1 MPEAPSFPP
10 AHLQPSRRQPAHWF
24 PVSRHARKAPA
35 RAPRQADHALRP
47 HPLPLAP
54 AEHPQSGL
62 FARPRPLFMA
72 ILAACLALPAS
83 ARTEEVSDQV
93 PPAAATAGSPAV
105 SGSSTPSRQAPV
117 GTPLLLAQSSH
128 AHGRATTLPA
138 VTVHAR
144 KAEEK
149 AKDLPFTVSVTDDV
163 DLETRRITRMED
175 VLRGTP
181 GVDVNSWGGPDSA
194 NVRIRGVGSLY
205 LSGTDDN
212 SVVVNVDGV
221 PTSVSNVGL
230 GTLDAEQIE
239 VLKGPQG
246 TLFGRSSTAG
256 AIDVRSAPPVL
267 NHFGGHVRGELGNDH
282 HHLAEGVLNAPLGD
296 TLAARIALRH
306 SAQDLWYE
314 NSATGR
320 PLSRPA
326 DLNARASL
334 LWQPQAATQV
344 LLRASRNTAKKY
356 QSAML
361 ARPYTSP
368 PTQDLDTDSSIAGN
382 ERAINQ
388 YALEIRHDLPWARL
402 TSVTGRENINHDET
416 NLTGRRIMR
425 AWMGLDTVFPQNK
438 GYHSKGWNEDLRLSS
453 PKGSDVFWVA
463 GLNLYRNDWTNYNG
477 YGGSFYTHDL
487 TERSNALYG
496 EATWPLKGTPLKLTT
511 GLRHTRTRKT
521 YSALYT
527 PAGATTSSSTDRLSQ
542 NHTTGRMGLGWALDP
557 QTSLYTTLSRGKKA
571 SGFNDNAT
579 NGPDSAPYAAGTVD
593 SLELGAKHES
603 ADGTLR
609 LDAAI
614 FSNRVRNDHLLA
626 FDPTDSSSHMVNAD
640 TRSRGLELN
649 TRWRAGA
656 GFTLSGG
663 LTWLDGSI
671 RSHAV
676 TNTPAGDVNA
686 GNRLPDVARLS
697 VLLGVQWEH
706 PLPAFA
712 GLAAPTLDAALT
724 VRHVGRRT
732 ADPQNSFDLDSY
744 RKIDLHVGVTSGST
758 EVYLWGDNLLDERY
772 DLYGYY
778 FSPTLTVGMPSPG
791 RSVGIGVTHHF

>member
-10 AHLQPSRRQPAHWF
+10 APLQPSRRQPAHWF

-72 ILAACLALPAS
+72 ILAACLAMPAS
-83 ARTEEVSDQV
+83 ARTEEVSSQV
-93 PPAAATAGSPAV
+93 PAAAATAGS
-105 SGSSTPSRQAPV
+105 STRSRQAPV

-149 AKDLPFTVSVTDDV
+149 AKDLPFTVNVTDDV

-221 PTSVSNVGL
+221 PTSVSNIGL

-368 PTQDLDTDSSIAGN
+368 PPRISTPTA
-382 ERAINQ
+382 
-388 YALEIRHDLPWARL
+388 ALPATSAPSTSTPWKSGTTCPGHGSPRSRVAK
-402 TSVTGRENINHDET
+402 TS
-416 NLTGRRIMR
+416 
-425 AWMGLDTVFPQNK
+425 
-438 GYHSKGWNEDLRLSS
+438 
-453 PKGSDVFWVA
+453 
-463 GLNLYRNDWTNYNG
+463 
-477 YGGSFYTHDL
+477 
-487 TERSNALYG
+487 
-496 EATWPLKGTPLKLTT
+496 TT
-511 GLRHTRTRKT
+511 TRPT
-521 YSALYT
+521 S
-527 PAGATTSSSTDRLSQ
+527 PAGASCVPGWGSTPCFPRTRATTAR
-542 NHTTGRMGLGWALDP
+542 
-557 QTSLYTTLSRGKKA
+557 
-571 SGFNDNAT
+571 
-579 NGPDSAPYAAGTVD
+579 AGTRTC
-593 SLELGAKHES
+593 ACPARK
-603 ADGTLR
+603 
-609 LDAAI
+609 AA
-614 FSNRVRNDHLLA
+614 
-626 FDPTDSSSHMVNAD
+626 TC
-640 TRSRGLELN
+640 
-649 TRWRAGA
+649 
-656 GFTLSGG
+656 SG
-663 LTWLDGSI
+663 W
-671 RSHAV
+671 
-676 TNTPAGDVNA
+676 PA
-686 GNRLPDVARLS
+686 
-697 VLLGVQWEH
+697 
-706 PLPAFA
+706 
-712 GLAAPTLDAALT
+712 
-724 VRHVGRRT
+724 
-732 ADPQNSFDLDSY
+732 
-744 RKIDLHVGVTSGST
+744 
-758 EVYLWGDNLLDERY
+758 
-772 DLYGYY
+772 
-778 FSPTLTVGMPSPG
+778 
-791 RSVGIGVTHHF
+791 

>member
-1 MPEAPSFPP
+1 MPEAPSFLAMRPVFPPP
-10 AHLQPSRRQPAHWF
+10 AQAARQAVRLQPVP
-24 PVSRHARKAPA
+24 
-35 RAPRQADHALRP
+35 
-47 HPLPLAP
+47 
-54 AEHPQSGL
+54 

-72 ILAACLALPAS
+72 ILAACLAMPAS
-83 ARTEEVSDQV
+83 ARTEEVSSQV
-93 PPAAATAGSPAV
+93 PAAAATAGS
-105 SGSSTPSRQAPV
+105 STRSRQAPV

-128 AHGRATTLPA
+128 AHATSLPA

-149 AKDLPFTVSVTDDV
+149 VKDLPFTVSVTDDV

-221 PTSVSNVGL
+221 PTSVSNIGL

-282 HHLAEGVLNAPLGD
+282 HHLAKGVLNAPLGD

-344 LLRASRNTAKKY
+344 LLRASRNTARKY
-356 QSAML
+356 QSTML
-361 ARPYTSP
+361 ERPYTSP

-402 TSVTGRENINHDET
+402 TSVTGRETINHDET

-496 EATWPLKGTPLKLTT
+496 EATWPLRGTPLKLTT

-527 PAGATTSSSTDRLSQ
+527 PAGATTSSSADRLSQ
-542 NHTTGRMGLGWALDP
+542 NHTTCRVGLGWTLDP
-557 QTSLYTTLSRGKKA
+557 QTSLYATLSRGKKA

-579 NGPDSAPYAAGTVD
+579 NGPDSAPYAAATVD
-593 SLELGAKHES
+593 SLELGGKHES

-614 FSNRVRNDHLLA
+614 FSNRVRNDHLLVY
-626 FDPTDSSSHMVNAD
+626 DPTDSSSHMVNAD

-724 VRHVGRRT
+724 VRHVGRRA

-744 RKIDLHVGVTSGST
+744 RKIDLHVGITSGST

>member
-1 MPEAPSFPP
+1 MPEAPSTPALCLVCPPP
-10 AHLQPSRRQPAHWF
+10 AQA
-24 PVSRHARKAPA
+24 AR
-35 RAPRQADHALRP
+35 HALRP
-47 HPLPLAP
+47 
-54 AEHPQSGL
+54 QSGP
-62 FARPRPLFMA
+62 FVRPRPLFMA
-72 ILAACLALPAS
+72 ILAACLTLPAS
-83 ARTEEVSDQV
+83 ARTEEAARPI
-93 PPAAATAGSPAV
+93 PPASTAYDGTATAHTGTPA
-105 SGSSTPSRQAPV
+105 RQAPV
-117 GTPLLLAQSSH
+117 GTPLLLAQASH
-128 AHGRATTLPA
+128 AHGHATTLPA

-256 AIDVRSAPPVL
+256 AVNVRSAPPVL

-334 LWQPQAATQV
+334 LWQPQAATQG

-388 YALEIRHDLPWARL
+388 YALEIRHDLPWAQL

-527 PAGATTSSSTDRLSQ
+527 PAGATTSSIADRLSQ

-593 SLELGAKHES
+593 SLELGAKRES

-609 LDAAI
+609 LDTAI

-791 RSVGIGVTHHF
+791 RSVGIGITHHF